1 MLVNNKHKII
11 ATQRITLIVAFL
23 LLLVKFAA
31 YFLTH
36 SNTILTDALE
46 SIVNVVA
53 GAFGLFSV
61 YVAALPKDQ
70 NHPYGHG
77 KIEFVSAAV
86 EGVLILMAGILIFIK
101 SF

>member
-1 MLVNNKHKII
+1 MTDKHLVSKKHKII
-11 ATQRITLIVAFL
+11 DTQRITLIVAGL
-23 LLLVKFAA
+23 LLIVKFVA

-61 YVAALPKDQ
+61 LVAALPKDQ
-70 NHPYGHG
+70 NHPTDTV
-77 KIEFVSAAV
+77 K
-86 EGVLILMAGILIFIK
+86 LN
-101 SF
+101 SFLRQLRAYLF